1 MGAFKVSLQYN
12 HSKIM
17 KTVKV
22 PVTTLETLIE
32 NLADAINVCYNVESR
47 SEDVEKSYPYA
58 TGYSRS
64 AMLRIQEALKIL
76 KESVN

>member
-1 MGAFKVSLQYN
+1 
-12 HSKIM
+12 M

-32 NLADAINVCYNVESR
+32 GLESAINVCYNADSND
-47 SEDVEKSYPYA
+47 EDSEKSYPYA

-64 AMLRIQEALKIL
+64 AMLRIQEQLKNL
-76 KESVN
+76 KESAK

>member
-1 MGAFKVSLQYN
+1 
-12 HSKIM
+12 M

-32 NLADAINVCYNVESR
+32 SLADAINVCYNVESR
-47 SEDVEKSYPYA
+47 SEDCEKSYPYA

-64 AMLRIQEALKIL
+64 AMLRIQEELKIL
-76 KESVN
+76 KESAK

>member
-1 MGAFKVSLQYN
+1 
-12 HSKIM
+12 M

-32 NLADAINVCYNVESR
+32 SLTDAINVCYNVESR

-64 AMLRIQEALKIL
+64 AMLRIQEELKNL
-76 KESVN
+76 KESAK

>member
-1 MGAFKVSLQYN
+1 
-12 HSKIM
+12 M
-17 KTVKV
+17 KTVNV
-22 PVTTLETLIE
+22 PITTLETLIE

-64 AMLRIQEALKIL
+64 AMLRIQEELKIL
-76 KESVN
+76 KESAK

>member
-1 MGAFKVSLQYN
+1 
-12 HSKIM
+12 M

-22 PVTTLETLIE
+22 PITTLETLIE
-32 NLADAINVCYNVESR
+32 SLADAINVCYNVESR

-64 AMLRIQEALKIL
+64 AMLRIQEELKIL
-76 KESVN
+76 KESA

>member
-1 MGAFKVSLQYN
+1 
-12 HSKIM
+12 M

-22 PVTTLETLIE
+22 PITTLETLIE
-32 NLADAINVCYNVESR
+32 SLADAINVCYNVESR

-64 AMLRIQEALKIL
+64 AMLRVQEELKSL
-76 KESVN
+76 KSS

>member
-1 MGAFKVSLQYN
+1 
-12 HSKIM
+12 M

-22 PVTTLETLIE
+22 PITTLETLIE
-32 NLADAINVCYNVESR
+32 SLADAINVCYNVESR

-64 AMLRIQEALKIL
+64 AMLRIQEELKIL
-76 KESVN
+76 KESAK

>member
-1 MGAFKVSLQYN
+1 
-12 HSKIM
+12 M

-22 PVTTLETLIE
+22 PITTLETLIE
-32 NLADAINVCYNVESR
+32 SLADAINVCYNVESR

-64 AMLRIQEALKIL
+64 AMLRIQEELKIL
-76 KESVN
+76 KTQAN

>member
-1 MGAFKVSLQYN
+1 
-12 HSKIM
+12 M

-32 NLADAINVCYNVESR
+32 NLADAINVCYNVDSKSKR
-47 SEDVEKSYPYA
+47 SELSYPYA

-64 AMLRIQEALKIL
+64 AMLRIQEELKIL
-76 KESVN
+76 KESAK